1 MNKLVDVS
9 KPFCDV
15 TNDIV
20 AMISAI
26 FRFLKYVVCIV
37 RFYSTL
43 HFRITYWE
51 SPLVFNI
58 SIAVLKGY
66 FLLIKSFVTNR

>member
-9 KPFCDV
+9 KPFCDM

-26 FRFLKYVVCIV
+26 LNFLKYVVRIV
-37 RFYSTL
+37 RFHCTL

-58 SIAVLKGY
+58 SISIMKGY
-66 FLLIKSFVTNR
+66 FLLIKYFVTNR